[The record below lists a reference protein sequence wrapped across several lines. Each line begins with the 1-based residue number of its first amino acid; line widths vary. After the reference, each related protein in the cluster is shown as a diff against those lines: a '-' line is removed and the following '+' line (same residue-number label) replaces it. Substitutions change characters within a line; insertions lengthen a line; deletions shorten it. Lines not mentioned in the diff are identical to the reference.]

1 VIEGT
6 LRSEPPTVAVDESV
20 DLRRLREL
28 QRAGRI
34 TLVQARTLEQNW
46 QRNDVAQQGKVF
58 RLNESVLDGP
68 DSLAGDNLSA
78 VISRARR

>member
-1 VIEGT
+1 MIEGT